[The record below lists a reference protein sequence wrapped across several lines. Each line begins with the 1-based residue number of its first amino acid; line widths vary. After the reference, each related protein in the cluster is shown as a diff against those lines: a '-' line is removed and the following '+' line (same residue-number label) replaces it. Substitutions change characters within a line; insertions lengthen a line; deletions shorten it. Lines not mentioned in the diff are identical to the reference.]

1 MISGFVG
8 LVKHWFLTQA
18 DPDFSCLIMVHTEA
32 KYLNYRIGLVSTIL
46 DPESEEVL
54 GKGRKRICL
63 GFVVTLCIQKE
74 YLTLCKIKLRSSP
87 GS

>member
-1 MISGFVG
+1 MNLNDFRICGTSKA
-8 LVKHWFLTQA
+8 LVLTQA

-63 GFVVTLCIQKE
+63 GFVVTFCIQKE
-74 YLTLCKIKLRSSP
+74 YLHSVK
-87 GS
+87 